1 MEKVFEIFNTSATK
15 EEFVTRMAK
24 EFKNDPKM
32 ELATIM
38 MYYNSDKIK

>member
-1 MEKVFEIFNTSATK
+1 MEKLFEIFNTANTK

-24 EFKNDPKM
+24 ELKNDPKM

-38 MYYNSDKIK
+38 MYYSSNKN

>member
-1 MEKVFEIFNTSATK
+1 MEKLFKIFNDSATK

-24 EFKNDPKM
+24 ELKNDPKM

-38 MYYNSDKIK
+38 LYYNSNKN